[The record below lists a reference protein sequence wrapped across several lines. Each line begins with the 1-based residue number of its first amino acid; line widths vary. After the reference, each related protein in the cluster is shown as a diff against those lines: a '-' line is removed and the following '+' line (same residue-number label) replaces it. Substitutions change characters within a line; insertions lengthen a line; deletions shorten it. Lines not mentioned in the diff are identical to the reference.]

1 MNARPQWSQM
11 GTCVVPIGPH
21 SIMNGVFLKA
31 GRARAPGAVISFW
44 DQLGAFFRETGG
56 VEAWSR
62 EVTRHNL
69 HVLGL
74 DTTESIPL
82 RTYLV
87 AARRS
92 DALTKEAAFQRLES
106 KVTECQSI

>member
-1 MNARPQWSQM
+1 
-11 GTCVVPIGPH
+11 
-21 SIMNGVFLKA
+21 MNGVFLKA
-31 GRARAPGAVISFW
+31 GRARAPRAVVAFA
-44 DQLGAFFRETGG
+44 DQLGAFVRQAGG
-56 VEAWSR
+56 IKASTR

-69 HVLGL
+69 RLLGL

-106 KVTECQSI
+106 KVKASQSL